1 MLAAF
6 LFTVGFGLWGTALAW
21 VLAVITG
28 LVAAVYFLQRL
39 FPAIGRKNIQPMP
52 SFLSVAVT
60 GAVIALV
67 YAVLMLGTCLEEAD
81 QIMLE
86 KSRKRLGLL
95 KN

>member
-6 LFTVGFGLWGTALAW
+6 LCTVDFGLWGAALAW